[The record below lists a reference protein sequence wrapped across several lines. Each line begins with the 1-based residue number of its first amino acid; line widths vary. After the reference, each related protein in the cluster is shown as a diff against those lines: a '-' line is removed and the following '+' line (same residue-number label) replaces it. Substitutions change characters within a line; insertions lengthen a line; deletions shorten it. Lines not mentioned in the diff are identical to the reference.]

1 MANKIK
7 NTITL
12 TRLEAAA
19 FTCVSQAAQ
28 VAREALAKAQVGAD
42 AVIVD
47 ILAAHK
53 APTPKN
59 TPFALVMDNGVPTLV
74 YETDMPSAAAGTVN
88 ESGAVVPVN
97 RLPAETVAAGAN
109 GNGTE

>member
-1 MANKIK
+1 MSKKIK

-28 VAREALAKAQVGAD
+28 VAREALAKVQGEAE
-42 AVIVD
+42 AVIGD

-53 APTPKN
+53 VPTPKN
-59 TPFALVMDNGVPTLV
+59 TPFGLVMDGGVPTLV
-74 YETDMPSAAAGTVN
+74 YETEIPPAVATVS
-88 ESGAVVPVN
+88 ESGAVVPVD
-97 RLPAETVAAGAN
+97 RLPFETVGVGVNETA
-109 GNGTE
+109 EE

>member
-28 VAREALAKAQVGAD
+28 VAREALAKAQVEAE
-42 AVIVD
+42 AVIAD

-53 APTPKN
+53 VPTPKN
-59 TPFALVMDNGVPTLV
+59 TPFALVMDKGVPTLV
-74 YETDMPSAAAGTVN
+74 YETDVPPAVATVS
-88 ESGAVVPVN
+88 ESGAVIPVS
-97 RLPAETVAAGAN
+97 RLPVETVGAGAN